1 MFEKNQTSTPRS
13 SRETTD
19 KNIPTTVIT
28 AATKIVGSITTTEH
42 LRIEGRIEGDI
53 DCENLTVGETGEVVG
68 DIAASSIMMHGT
80 IKGQVKTDMLR
91 LTSTSRIDGGVILKN
106 WIVDSGAKVDA
117 TCHFTDKPSEF
128 RGKDEEET
136 SKEELKVIEGSTEK
150 KAKAS

>member
-13 SRETTD
+13 SRETSD

-28 AATKIVGSITTTEH
+28 AATKIIGAITTTEN
-42 LRIEGRIEGDI
+42 LQIEGRIEGNI
-53 DCENLTVGETGEVVG
+53 DCENLIVGETGEIVG
-68 DIAASSIMMHGT
+68 DIVASSILMHGT

-91 LTSTSRIDGGVILKN
+91 LTKTSRIDGGVILKN

-117 TCHFTDKPSEF
+117 TCHFTDRPSEF
-128 RGKDEEET
+128 ETKDENAT
-136 SKEELKVIEGSTEK
+136 PKEELKVVESSVEK